1 MRHQLVLRCIMR
13 YCGVRCSMRAA
24 AMCCSS
30 VRSTVG
36 SSATRTRPIGGRF
49 SVGSAS
55 IGSTCYRCA
64 ACCAPTICAPT
75 IGRDTVKSTGI
86 PSSATIAEAMAA
98 PPVAIAPSRPW
109 THAQKDAVVK
119 IARPVKPDGRAGIRS
134 VIVVS
139 VRTDGWCAYVDGN
152 LRVSRWQKGQGRE
165 QRCRTE

>member
-1 MRHQLVLRCIMR
+1 MRSSATRC
-13 YCGVRCSMRAA
+13 CGVRCFMRSA
-24 AMCCSS
+24 AMCCSN
-30 VRSTVG
+30 VRSTMG
-36 SSATRTRPIGGRF
+36 SGATRCCDARPIGEGF

-55 IGSTCYRCA
+55 IGGMCYRCA

-75 IGRDTVKSTGI
+75 IGRDTMKSTGI
-86 PSSATIAEAMAA
+86 PSSATIAEAMVA

-119 IARPVKPDGRAGIRS
+119 IARPVIPDGRAGIRS